1 MFLTYTSSSIKCN
14 RTISIDFAKTLDIV
28 VEPENRLATI
38 APNVWYRDLMRLHY
52 KRGTTSIFIAEQEI
66 SPVYLGIA
74 TVPFMKAGFQST
86 ALQLL
91 ESGIFMF
98 LHKNEYS
105 KSFDP
110 KPAEIGPQVL
120 TLTHLQAGFFICS
133 ALLCLSVVVFFLEFA
148 PKVLRKLFS
157 LLLAS
162 YVVVK
167 FTKMNK
173 ML

>member
-1 MFLTYTSSSIKCN
+1 MTLANEFP
-14 RTISIDFAKTLDIV
+14 KTFDIV
-28 VEPENRLATI
+28 VEPENRI
-38 APNVWYRDLMRLHY
+38 AMTSSTVWFRDLLRLHY
-52 KRGTTSIFIAEQEI
+52 ERGTTSTFIAEQEI

-86 ALQLL
+86 ALRLL

-98 LHKNEYS
+98 HHKNEYS

-120 TLTHLQAGFFICS
+120 TLTHLQAGFLICS
-133 ALLCLSVVVFFLEFA
+133 ALLCLSVLVFAVELS
-148 PKVLRKLFS
+148 PRVWLKLFGP
-157 LLLAS
+157 LLAS